1 MNLKLARWSVSELP
15 PFALTAMGNSSQ
27 RSSLIIAD
35 RGEEGNDE
43 TCARVA

>member
-1 MNLKLARWSVSELP
+1 MNLELARWSVSELP
-15 PFALTAMGNSSQ
+15 LFALTAMGTHE